1 MIDPKLLRT
10 DPDAVRRSQAAR
22 GEDSSVVDDVVAA
35 DEARR
40 EAIAAHENLRAEQK
54 GLGKRIAKA
63 SGDEKA
69 ELLSRTKTISGEVA
83 DLKKA
88 ADEADAKFTELAKTL
103 GNIVIDG
110 VPAGG
115 EDEGVIK
122 ETVGTPRDFAAEGF
136 EPKDTS
142 RSVKPSALSI
152 WSAAQR
158 FLDPGSTSSPALA
171 LSWNSRCST

>member
-88 ADEADAKFTELAKTL
+88 ADEQMPSLPSLPRLSAISLLTGFLLVVRMKVSSRKPSEL
-103 GNIVIDG
+103 
-110 VPAGG
+110 PAILPLKGSSLR
-115 EDEGVIK
+115 I
-122 ETVGTPRDFAAEGF
+122 
-136 EPKDTS
+136 TS

>member
-10 DPDAVRRSQAAR
+10 DPDAVRRSQVAR
-22 GEDSSVVDDVVAA
+22 GEDPSVVDDVVAA

-83 DLKKA
+83 DLKDRK
-88 ADEADAKFTELAKTL
+88 
-103 GNIVIDG
+103 
-110 VPAGG
+110 
-115 EDEGVIK
+115 
-122 ETVGTPRDFAAEGF
+122 
-136 EPKDTS
+136 
-142 RSVKPSALSI
+142 SVV
-152 WSAAQR
+152 
-158 FLDPGSTSSPALA
+158 
-171 LSWNSRCST
+171 

>member
-40 EAIAAHENLRAEQK
+40 EAIA
-54 GLGKRIAKA
+54 
-63 SGDEKA
+63 
-69 ELLSRTKTISGEVA
+69 
-83 DLKKA
+83 
-88 ADEADAKFTELAKTL
+88 
-103 GNIVIDG
+103 
-110 VPAGG
+110 
-115 EDEGVIK
+115 
-122 ETVGTPRDFAAEGF
+122 
-136 EPKDTS
+136 
-142 RSVKPSALSI
+142 
-152 WSAAQR
+152 QR

>member
-1 MIDPKLLRT
+1 
-10 DPDAVRRSQAAR
+10 
-22 GEDSSVVDDVVAA
+22 
-35 DEARR
+35 
-40 EAIAAHENLRAEQK
+40 
-54 GLGKRIAKA
+54 
-63 SGDEKA
+63 A

-136 EPKDTS
+136 EPKDHLEIGE
-142 RSVKPSALSI
+142 ALGAI
-152 WSAAQR
+152 
-158 FLDPGSTSSPALA
+158 DM
-171 LSWNSRCST
+171 

>member
-103 GNIVIDG
+103 GNIVI
-110 VPAGG
+110 
-115 EDEGVIK
+115 EKNRQTKFHEQK
-122 ETVGTPRDFAAEGF
+122 
-136 EPKDTS
+136 KNN
-142 RSVKPSALSI
+142 KKK
-152 WSAAQR
+152 
-158 FLDPGSTSSPALA
+158 
-171 LSWNSRCST
+171 